1 MTVLAS
7 LLDTIAK
14 CDQVNGNIVLFELL
28 GETNQSALGLC
39 RGVFE
44 WRADKDHDALAQ
56 VLVLPMLKR
65 KLRYG
70 YRCGDGGGAP

>member
-14 CDQVNGNIVLFELL
+14 CDQVDRNVVLLELL
-28 GETNQSALGLC
+28 SETDQGTLGLC
-39 RGVFE
+39 GGVFE
-44 WRADKDHDALAQ
+44 WRADEDHDALAQ

-70 YRCGDGGGAP
+70 DRCGDGGGAP